1 MQEPAPLRSLHTAF
15 APHGDGLQGIF
26 GPSVGTT
33 KNNKFVSI
41 VLNKTCIDSMK

>member
-15 APHGDGLQGIF
+15 APQGDGLHGIF

-33 KNNKFVSI
+33 ENKKLPRKISNTRYI
-41 VLNKTCIDSMK
+41 KIK